1 MKAPKSSQRSRQGD
15 RRSRIDR
22 RWIKTQYHGEERRS
36 GIDRRSEIEIRGLNR
51 NLPAANTS
59 EPRKIDGLERLMVST
74 TIQLEAVTRLLLEKG
89 IFEEE
94 ELLSMMKT
102 VQLEYKN
109 NSI

>member
-1 MKAPKSSQRSRQGD
+1 MKAFKSSNRSRQGD

-51 NLPAANTS
+51 NLPAPSTS
-59 EPRKIDGLERLMVST
+59 EPKKIDGLERLMVSN

-94 ELLSMMKT
+94 ELLSMMKR

>member
-1 MKAPKSSQRSRQGD
+1 MKARKSSHRSRQGD

-51 NLPAANTS
+51 NLPAPNTS
-59 EPRKIDGLERLMVST
+59 EPRKIDGLERLMVSN

-102 VQLEYKN
+102 VQSEYKN
-109 NSI
+109 DSI